1 MGKSLEFALF
11 LNQNCNI
18 HTLYSRIATYKKAP
32 RDLLLFLDKN
42 QENLIQWDYWV
53 FSSADMRL

>member
-42 QENLIQWDYWV
+42 QENLIQRDY
-53 FSSADMRL
+53 